1 MCWWAICWACWSSG
15 WCGRRAGAGVST
27 VSVTARLPW
36 ERAEGKV
43 QSWHRDRLAAVYVR
57 QSTAAQV
64 ADHAESTRLQY
75 GLAERAVTLGWAP
88 SRVLVIDEDL
98 GRSAS
103 GADARPGFARLVSEV
118 GLDHVGIVLGIEMS
132 RLARSGREW
141 HQLLEL
147 CALSGALLGDLDGV
161 YDPAEHND
169 RLLLGLKGTISEAE
183 LHLIRQRM
191 WSGRIAKARRGELAV
206 PLPAGFARRPSGEV
220 VLDPDEQ
227 VRSVVRLVFGLFER
241 LGTVGAVLGFLADNH
256 IQLGVR
262 LREGPERGELAW
274 HRPSR
279 VTVANMLRN
288 PAYAG
293 IYAYGR
299 STLDPRRCQPGRP
312 FTGRVRLG
320 RDQWLVFLPGVLPAY
335 ISIEQYEQN
344 MQRLEANRSRAQSL
358 GVVRDGPA
366 LLAGLVVCGRCGSK
380 MTVHYQRGPG
390 GQLHP
395 VYVCSRE
402 KSDYAASQCQ
412 QLAGPCVDGL
422 VTGLLL
428 AAMAPAALEVS
439 LAAAEEA
446 GTQRAQ
452 VDRIWRQRLERA
464 GYAAD
469 RARRQY
475 QLAEPENRLV
485 ARQLEKD
492 WEAALAERQR
502 LAEEY
507 DRFTAARPRTLT
519 AAERGQIRALAADL
533 PAVWDAPTTTDADRK
548 QLIRH
553 LVEQVRVTVLG
564 TSEKADVQVVW
575 AGGHRTAAQVTRP
588 VACLTQLSYYPQLAA
603 RAREL
608 TDSGCTLAQI
618 AGRLNAEGFRPPKRS
633 PVFTPNAVR
642 DLLQAL
648 GIHRSRNPA
657 SHNRPALAQ
666 HEWWLRDL
674 AAHLGMSQVTLDSW
688 VRRGWAAGYLHPRAR
703 LLVVR
708 ADPAE
713 VERLRALHQVP
724 RGQHNRRPWL
734 ANQAALMNTEQEG
747 ADDNADK
754 ARL

>member
-1 MCWWAICWACWSSG
+1 MSA
-15 WCGRRAGAGVST
+15 

-43 QSWHRDRLAAVYVR
+43 QPWHRDRLAAVYVR

-98 GRSAS
+98 GHSAS
-103 GADARPGFARLVSEV
+103 GADARPGFARLVAEV

-191 WSGRIAKARRGELAV
+191 WTGRIAKARRGELAV
-206 PLPAGFARRPSGEV
+206 PLPAGLVRRPSGEV

-227 VRSVVRLVFGLFER
+227 VRSVVRLVFDLFDR
-241 LGTVGAVLGFLADNH
+241 LGTVGAVLGFLADNR

-274 HRPSR
+274 RRPSR
-279 VTVANMLRN
+279 AGVGNMLRN

-299 STLDPRRCQPGRP
+299 STLDPRRRQPGRP
-312 FTGRVRLG
+312 CTGRVRVG
-320 RDQWLVFLPGVLPAY
+320 RDDWLVYLPGVLPAY
-335 ISIEQYEQN
+335 ISIEQYERN
-344 MQRLEANRSRAQSL
+344 MQRLDANRSRAQSL
-358 GVVRDGPA
+358 GAVRDGPA
-366 LLAGLVVCGRCGSK
+366 LLAGLVVCGRCGKK
-380 MTVHYQRGPG
+380 MTVRYQRGRG
-390 GQLHP
+390 GKLHP
-395 VYVCSRE
+395 VYVCSRA
-402 KSDYAASQCQ
+402 KSDYAADQCQ
-412 QLAGPCVDGL
+412 QLAGPCVDAH
-422 VTGLLL
+422 VTDLLL

-439 LAAAEEA
+439 LAAATHVEA
-446 GTQRAQ
+446 QREQ
-452 VDRIWRQRLERA
+452 VDQIWRQRLERA
-464 GYAAD
+464 DYQAE

-485 ARQLEKD
+485 VRQLEKD

-502 LAEEY
+502 LGEEY

-553 LVEQVRVTVLG
+553 LVEQVRVTVAG
-564 TSEKADVQVVW
+564 TSEKVDVEVVW

-608 TDSGCTLAQI
+608 ADGGYTIAQI

-633 PVFTPNAVR
+633 PVFTPNAVS
-642 DLLQAL
+642 DLLRTL
-648 GIHRSRNPA
+648 GIQRSRIPA
-657 SHNRPALAQ
+657 SRNRPALDQ

-674 AAHLGMSQVTLDSW
+674 AAHLGMPEVTLDHW
-688 VRRGWAAGYLHPRAR
+688 VRRGWATGYLHPQAR
-703 LLVVR
+703 LRVVR

-713 VERLRALHQVP
+713 VKRLRALHQVP

-734 ANQAALMNTEQEG
+734 SNQAAIMNTEREG
-747 ADDNADK
+747 TDDNADEP
-754 ARL
+754 RL

>member
-1 MCWWAICWACWSSG
+1 MSA
-15 WCGRRAGAGVST
+15 

-43 QSWHRDRLAAVYVR
+43 QCWHRDRLAVVYVR

-98 GRSAS
+98 GHSAS
-103 GADARPGFARLVSEV
+103 GADARPGFARLVAEV

-191 WSGRIAKARRGELAV
+191 WSGRVAKARRGELAV
-206 PLPAGFARRPSGEV
+206 PLPAGLVRRPSGEV

-227 VRSVVRLVFGLFER
+227 VRSVVRLVFDLFDR
-241 LGTVGAVLGFLADNH
+241 LGTTGAVLGFLADNR

-262 LREGPERGELAW
+262 LREGPECGELAW
-274 HRPSR
+274 RRPSR
-279 VTVANMLRN
+279 AGVGNMLRN

-299 STLDPRRCQPGRP
+299 STLDPRRRQPGRP
-312 FTGRVRLG
+312 CTGRVRVG
-320 RDQWLVFLPGVLPAY
+320 RGGWLVYLPGVLPAY
-335 ISIEQYEQN
+335 ISIEQYERN
-344 MQRLEANRSRAQSL
+344 MQRLDANRSRAGSL
-358 GVVRDGPA
+358 GAVRDGPA
-366 LLAGLVVCGRCGSK
+366 LLAGLVACGRCGRK
-380 MTVHYQRGPG
+380 MTVRYQRGRG
-390 GQLHP
+390 GKLHP
-395 VYVCSRE
+395 VYVCSRD
-402 KSDYAASQCQ
+402 KSDYGAGQCQ
-412 QLAGPCVDGL
+412 QLAGPCVDAH

-439 LAAAEEA
+439 LAAAGQAEA
-446 GTQRAQ
+446 QRDQ

-464 GYAAD
+464 DFAAG

-485 ARQLEKD
+485 IRQLEKD
-492 WEAALAERQR
+492 WEAALAERQQ
-502 LAEEY
+502 LGEDY

-519 AAERGQIRALAADL
+519 AAEREQIRALAADL

-553 LVEQVRVTVLG
+553 LIEQVRVAVLG
-564 TSEKADVQVVW
+564 TSEKVDVEVTW
-575 AGGHRTAAQVTRP
+575 AGGHRTAAQITRP

-608 TDSGCTLAQI
+608 AGSGCTIAQI
-618 AGRLNAEGFRPPKRS
+618 TEHLNAEGFRPPKRS
-633 PVFTPNAVR
+633 PVFTPNAVS
-642 DLLQAL
+642 DLLRAL
-648 GIHRSRNPA
+648 GIQRSRIPA
-657 SHNRPALAQ
+657 GRNRPALAR

-674 AAHLGMSQVTLDSW
+674 AAHLGMPEVTLDHW
-688 VRRGWAAGYLHPRAR
+688 VRRGWAAGYLHPQAR
-703 LLVVR
+703 LRVVR
-708 ADPAE
+708 AGPAE
-713 VERLRALHQVP
+713 IERLRALHQVP

-734 ANQAALMNTEQEG
+734 SNQAASMNAEREG
-747 ADDNADK
+747 TSNNADEP
-754 ARL
+754 RL

>member
-1 MCWWAICWACWSSG
+1 
-15 WCGRRAGAGVST
+15 VSA

-43 QSWHRDRLAAVYVR
+43 QPWHRDRLAAVYVR

-64 ADHAESTRLQY
+64 QDHAESTRLQY
-75 GLAERAVTLGWAP
+75 GLAERAAALGWAP

-98 GRSAS
+98 GHSAS
-103 GADARPGFARLVSEV
+103 GADARPGFARLVAEV

-191 WSGRIAKARRGELAV
+191 WTGRIAKASRGELAV
-206 PLPAGFARRPSGEV
+206 PLPAGLVRRPSGEV

-227 VRSVVRLVFGLFER
+227 VRSVVRLVFDLFDR
-241 LGTVGAVLGFLADNH
+241 LGTVGAVLGFLAGNR

-262 LREGPERGELAW
+262 LREGPGRGELAW
-274 HRPSR
+274 RRPSR
-279 VTVANMLRN
+279 AGVGNMLRN

-299 STLDPRRCQPGRP
+299 STLDPRRRQPGRP
-312 FTGRVRLG
+312 CTGRVRVG
-320 RDQWLVFLPGVLPAY
+320 RGGWLVYLPGVLPAY
-335 ISIEQYEQN
+335 ISIEQYERN
-344 MQRLEANRSRAQSL
+344 MQRLDANRSRVQSL
-358 GVVRDGPA
+358 GAVRDGPA
-366 LLAGLVVCGRCGSK
+366 LLAGLVICGRCGKK
-380 MTVHYQRGPG
+380 MTVRYQRGRG
-390 GQLHP
+390 GKLHP
-395 VYVCSRE
+395 VYVCSRA
-402 KSDYAASQCQ
+402 KSDYAADRCQ
-412 QLAGPCVDGL
+412 QLAGPCVDAH
-422 VTGLLL
+422 VTDLLL

-439 LAAAEEA
+439 LAAATHVEA
-446 GTQRAQ
+446 QREQ
-452 VDRIWRQRLERA
+452 VDQIWRQRLERTDYQA
-464 GYAAD
+464 E

-475 QLAEPENRLV
+475 QLVEPENRLV
-485 ARQLEKD
+485 VRQLEKD

-502 LAEEY
+502 IGEEY
-507 DRFTAARPRTLT
+507 DRFAAARPRTLT

-553 LVEQVRVTVLG
+553 LVGQVRITVLG
-564 TSEKADVQVVW
+564 TSEKVDVEVVW
-575 AGGHRTAAQVTRP
+575 AGGHRTAAQITRP

-608 TDSGCTLAQI
+608 AGRRYTIAQI

-633 PVFTPNAVR
+633 PVFTPNAVS
-642 DLLQAL
+642 DLLRTL
-648 GIHRSRNPA
+648 GIYRSRIPA
-657 SHNRPALAQ
+657 DRNRPALDQ

-674 AAHLGMSQVTLDSW
+674 AAHLGMPEVTLDHW
-688 VRRGWAAGYLHPRAR
+688 VRRGWATGYLHPQAR
-703 LLVVR
+703 LRVVR

-713 VERLRALHQVP
+713 VKRLRALHQVP
-724 RGQHNRRPWL
+724 RGQHNRRSWL
-734 ANQAALMNTEQEG
+734 GNQAAFITTEREG
-747 ADDNADK
+747 TGDNADEP
-754 ARL
+754 RL

>member
-1 MCWWAICWACWSSG
+1 
-15 WCGRRAGAGVST
+15 VSA
-27 VSVTARLPW
+27 VSVAARLPG

-43 QSWHRDRLAAVYVR
+43 QPWHRDRLAVVYVR
-57 QSTAAQV
+57 QSTPAQV
-64 ADHAESTRLQY
+64 QDHGESTRLQY
-75 GLAERAVTLGWAP
+75 GLAGRAAALGWAP

-98 GRSAS
+98 GHSAS
-103 GADARPGFARLVSEV
+103 GADARPGFTRLVAEV

-206 PLPAGFARRPSGEV
+206 PLPAGLARRPSGEV

-227 VRSVVRLVFGLFER
+227 VRAVVRLVFGLFEQ
-241 LGTVGAVLGFLADNH
+241 LGTVGAVLGFLAGNR
-256 IQLGVR
+256 IQLGIR
-262 LREGPERGELAW
+262 LREGPGRGELAW
-274 HRPSR
+274 RRPSR
-279 VTVANMLRN
+279 ASVMNMLRN

-299 STLDPRRCQPGRP
+299 STLDRRRRQPGRP

-320 RDQWLVFLPGVLPAY
+320 RDEWLVFLPGVLPAY
-335 ISIEQYEQN
+335 ISIEQYERN

-358 GVVRDGPA
+358 GAVRDGPA
-366 LLAGLVVCGRCGSK
+366 LLAGLVACGRCGAK
-380 MTVHYQRGPG
+380 MTVRYQRGPG
-390 GQLHP
+390 AKLHP

-412 QLAGPCVDGL
+412 QLAAPCVDGH
-422 VTGLLL
+422 VTALLL

-439 LAAAEEA
+439 LAAAGQAEA
-446 GTQRAQ
+446 QRAQ

-464 GYAAD
+464 GYAAE

-475 QLAEPENRLV
+475 QLVEPENRLV
-485 ARQLEKD
+485 ARQLEQD
-492 WEAALAERQR
+492 WEAALAERQQ

-507 DRFTAARPRTLT
+507 DRFTATRPRTLT
-519 AAERGQIRALAADL
+519 AAEREQIRALAADL
-533 PAVWDAPTTTDADRK
+533 PAVWNAATTSDADRK

-553 LVEQVRVTVLG
+553 LIEQVRVTVLG
-564 TSEKADVQVVW
+564 TSEKVDVQVTW
-575 AGGHRTAAQVTRP
+575 AGGHRTSAQITRP

-608 TDSGCTLAQI
+608 AGSGYTIAQV
-618 AGRLNAEGFRPPKRS
+618 AQRLNAEGFRPPKRI
-633 PVFTPNAVR
+633 PAFTPSAVS

-648 GIHRSRNPA
+648 GIRRSRVPA
-657 SHNRPALAQ
+657 RRPALAP

-674 AAHLGMSQVTLDSW
+674 AGHLGMSQVTLDSW
-688 VRRGWAAGYLHPRAR
+688 VRRGWADGYLHPEAR
-703 LLVVR
+703 LIVVR

-713 VERLRALHQVP
+713 AERLRALHHMP

-734 ANQAALMNTEQEG
+734 KNQAALMSTDQEG
-747 ADDNADK
+747 TGDNADEP
-754 ARL
+754 RL

>member
-1 MCWWAICWACWSSG
+1 
-15 WCGRRAGAGVST
+15 VST
-27 VSVTARLPW
+27 VSITARLPW

-43 QSWHRDRLAAVYVR
+43 QAWHRDRLAAVYVR

-64 ADHAESTRLQY
+64 ADHGESTRLQY

-98 GRSAS
+98 GHSAS

-183 LHLIRQRM
+183 LHLIKQRM
-191 WSGRIAKARRGELAV
+191 WSGRVAKARRGELAV
-206 PLPAGFARRPSGEV
+206 PLPAGLVRRGSGEV

-227 VRSVVRLVFGLFER
+227 VRAVVRLVFDLFER
-241 LGTVGAVLGFLADNH
+241 LGTVGAVLGFLADNR

-262 LREGPERGELAW
+262 LREGPGRGELAW
-274 HRPSR
+274 RRPSR
-279 VTVANMLRN
+279 AGLGNMLRN

-299 STLDPRRCQPGRP
+299 STLDLRRRQPGRP
-312 FTGRVRLG
+312 CTGRVRVG
-320 RDQWLVFLPGVLPAY
+320 RDQWLVYLPGILPAY
-335 ISIEQYEQN
+335 ISIEQYERN
-344 MQRLEANRSRAQSL
+344 MQRLDANRSRAQSL
-358 GVVRDGPA
+358 GAVRDGPA
-366 LLAGLVVCGRCGSK
+366 LLAGLVACGRCGKK
-380 MTVHYQRGPG
+380 MTVRYQRGPG
-390 GQLHP
+390 GKLHP
-395 VYVCSRE
+395 VYVCSRD
-402 KSDYAASQCQ
+402 KADYGAGQCQ
-412 QLAGPCVDGL
+412 QLAGPCIDAH
-422 VTGLLL
+422 VTDLLL
-428 AAMAPAALEVS
+428 QAMAPAALEVS
-439 LAAAEEA
+439 LAAAGQAEA
-446 GTQRAQ
+446 QREQ

-464 GYAAD
+464 GYQAE

-485 ARQLEKD
+485 VRQLEKD
-492 WEAALAERQR
+492 WEAALAERQQ
-502 LAEEY
+502 LGEEY
-507 DRFTAARPRTLT
+507 DRFAAARPRTLT
-519 AAERGQIRALAADL
+519 AAERDQIRALAADL
-533 PAVWDAPTTTDADRK
+533 PAVWDAPTTADADRK

-553 LVEQVRVTVLG
+553 LVEQVRITVLD
-564 TSEKADVQVVW
+564 TSEKVDVEVVW
-575 AGGHRTAAQVTRP
+575 AGGHRTRAQITRP

-608 TDSGCTLAQI
+608 AGSGCSLAQI
-618 AGRLNAEGFRPPKRS
+618 AENLNAEGFRPPKRS
-633 PVFTPNAVR
+633 PVFTPNAVS
-642 DLLQAL
+642 DLLRAL
-648 GIHRSRNPA
+648 GIQRSRIPA
-657 SHNRPALAQ
+657 RRNRPALAR

-674 AAHLGMSQVTLDSW
+674 AGHLGMPEVTLDHW
-688 VRRGWAAGYLHPRAR
+688 VRRGWATGYLHPQAR
-703 LLVVR
+703 LRVVR

-734 ANQAALMNTEQEG
+734 SNQAAFMNTEREG
-747 ADDNADK
+747 TDDNADEP
-754 ARL
+754 RL